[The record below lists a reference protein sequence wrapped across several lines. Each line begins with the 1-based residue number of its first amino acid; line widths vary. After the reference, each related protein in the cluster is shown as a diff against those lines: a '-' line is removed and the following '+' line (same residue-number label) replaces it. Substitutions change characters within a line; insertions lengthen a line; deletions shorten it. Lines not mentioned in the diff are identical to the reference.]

1 MAKVKNVSGGTL
13 LLVLRDDDGN
23 RFEEEVANDGVVTV
37 ADKLFSDSDDVQ
49 RLVDAGKIEIVES
62 TEAGKER
69 ITSKSVDLEFEAL
82 DESHNFSV
90 SVNSTAQT
98 IVMGRL
104 YLPGDPAGSV
114 NDTGKIELFH
124 HSDRKGY
131 QLISRNKSI
140 KVVYEE
146 LSAAPSATDETIDV
160 DDGSVYDADALVYI
174 QGDNPEFAR
183 IKSIDTN
190 ELTLYDP
197 LQYDHDIDDGVSQV
211 MEVSSIDTMNSEGNE
226 VILGKYTPSAAPGA
240 VTFKLDLEIRE
251 Q

>member
-1 MAKVKNVSGGTL
+1 MAKVKNVSGGQL
-13 LLVLRDDDGN
+13 ELNIEDDDGN
-23 RFEEEVANDGVVTV
+23 RYQGTV
-37 ADKLFSDSDDVQ
+37 AADEIVTIQDKLFCDSDDIS
-49 RLVDAGKIEIVES
+49 RLVSAGILEIIES
-62 TEAGKER
+62 TESGKER
-69 ITSKSVDLEFEAL
+69 IFSTSDDLEFEAL

-104 YLPGDPAGSV
+104 YLPGDPGDSV
-114 NDTGKIELFH
+114 DDTGKIELFH

-240 VTFKLDLEIRE
+240 VTFRLDLEVRE

>member
-1 MAKVKNVSGGTL
+1 MAKIKNVSGGKL
-13 LLVLRDDDGN
+13 ELNIEDDDGN
-23 RFEEEVANDGVVTV
+23 RYQGSVAADEVVTIQ
-37 ADKLFSDSDDVQ
+37 DKLFCDSDDIS
-49 RLVDAGKIEIVES
+49 RLVASGIIEIIES
-62 TEAGKER
+62 TESGKER
-69 ITSKSVDLEFEAL
+69 IVSSSTDLEFAAL

-90 SVNSTAQT
+90 SVNSIAQT

-104 YLPGDPAGSV
+104 YLPGDPGDSF
-114 NDTGKIELFH
+114 NDTGKVELFH

-131 QLISRNKSI
+131 HLISRNKSV

-146 LSAAPSATDETIDV
+146 LSAAPSADDTTIDV
-160 DDGSVYDADALVYI
+160 DDGSVYDADALIYI

-190 ELTLYDP
+190 ELTLYDA
-197 LQYDHDIDDGVSQV
+197 LQYDHAIDDGVSQV

-226 VILGKYTPSAAPGA
+226 LILGTYTPSAAPGE
-240 VTFKLDLEIRE
+240 VTFRLDLEVRE